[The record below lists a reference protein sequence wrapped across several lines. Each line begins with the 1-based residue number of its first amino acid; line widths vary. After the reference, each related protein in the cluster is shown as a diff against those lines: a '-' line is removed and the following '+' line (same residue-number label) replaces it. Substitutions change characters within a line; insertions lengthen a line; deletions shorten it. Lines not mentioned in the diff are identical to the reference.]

1 MEQEL
6 IKVGINSNN
15 EKCVSGRELHKV
27 LEIGTQYTKWF
38 DRMCEYG
45 FIENIDYVTIS
56 QKRLT
61 AQNNETTYIDHTIK
75 LDMAKEIAMIQRTEK
90 GKQVRLYFI
99 EIEKK
104 YKQEKQLPTTYL
116 EALKQLVIVEEQ
128 RIKLEKENKILSI
141 ENQHNKEIVK
151 NFYDYTDVKPTDL
164 IKRIVMRMAELSKE
178 HHKDYQYFYV
188 EIYKRYYVYSKIDLV
203 RRFNNAK
210 NSGLTKSK
218 SVLMYAEEVKA
229 DKLLLNCVISLYK
242 NASKQMYIE
251 DLGFTS
257 DEFEDFYKDLV
268 EPLAKSL
275 KLKPYTEWDEDS
287 LTGFDRVK

>member
-6 IKVGINSNN
+6 IKVEINNNN

-45 FIENIDYVTIS
+45 FIENIDYVTVS

-61 AQNNETTYIDHTIK
+61 AQNNETTYIDHIIK

-141 ENQHNKEIVK
+141 ENQHNKEIVE
-151 NFYDYTDVKPTDL
+151 DYLGKRSIQPIEL
-164 IKRIVMRMAELSKE
+164 IRRIINRMAEISKT
-178 HHKDYQYFYV
+178 HYKDYKYF
-188 EIYKRYYVYSKIDLV
+188 
-203 RRFNNAK
+203 
-210 NSGLTKSK
+210 
-218 SVLMYAEEVKA
+218 
-229 DKLLLNCVISLYK
+229 
-242 NASKQMYIE
+242 
-251 DLGFTS
+251 
-257 DEFEDFYKDLV
+257 
-268 EPLAKSL
+268 
-275 KLKPYTEWDEDS
+275 
-287 LTGFDRVK
+287 